1 MTIHVE
7 QCNYKQKQV
16 LKTFKHILSHK
27 VCEMMSIGPIW
38 VHHCRW
44 KCPNCSSNNWV
55 DDIVCSVHQITISE
69 LCSNSAAHCQTDAMS
84 DWNCR
89 LFFVPEFLSAMK
101 KTEFKTTECNICA
114 KHKFFVHSAWLI
126 PLFQSPGCYMETG
139 KFRSRTKSFDRWRC
153 KQVHYT
159 QTLRLSLSFTSPIII
174 IIITI
179 DIFKVA

>member
-101 KTEFKTTECNICA
+101 KQNSKPQNATYVQNINFLYTVHGWYHYSSLQVVTWRLENFDLA
-114 KHKFFVHSAWLI
+114 RNLSIGEGVNKFITLKHWDYLSVLRHLLSSSS
-126 PLFQSPGCYMETG
+126 SP
-139 KFRSRTKSFDRWRC
+139 
-153 KQVHYT
+153 
-159 QTLRLSLSFTSPIII
+159 
-174 IIITI
+174 
-179 DIFKVA
+179 